1 MTESWITYT
10 AFVRVRY
17 ADTDQMGI
25 VYYGKYF
32 EYFEVA
38 RTEMLRDMGLPYR
51 EIEAAGFELPVL
63 EAEAKYVSGA
73 TYDDLLRI
81 ETRMPGKVSPR
92 LLISYEVFREPTGE
106 LLATG
111 RTTLGFIQ
119 RSTGRPTRPPKAYVE
134 LLERKATESIRELA
148 D

>member
-17 ADTDQMGI
+17 ADTDKMGI

-63 EAEAKYVSGA
+63 EAEAKYMNGA

-81 ETRMPGKVSPR
+81 ETRMPGNVSPR
-92 LLISYEVFREPTGE
+92 LHIAYEVFRDATGE
-106 LLATG
+106 LLAPG
-111 RTTLGFIQ
+111 HTTLGFIQ
-119 RSTGRPTRPPKAYVE
+119 RSPGRPSRPPKVYAD
-134 LLERKATESIRELA
+134 LLERKATTNVTELA
-148 D
+148 N